1 MRAWRSARVF
11 PLVACRRADRPTDEL
26 SLFACC
32 RPTRDTPLVLP
43 SVSTVGAAQ
52 SSSSKL
58 PRRASPRTPA
68 VPRPAAILTARSP
81 TSVAIAVHALRHA
94 EAVLLNRLARS
105 IASSVAAPG
114 VTPFDALTAHQVAA
128 DAVARVHTQLLLLDT
143 FTAATGAGGTAP
155 ASLGSLLGA
164 LGTLHAL
171 AVVEA
176 SGGVLLRGGALS
188 PADAAA
194 AHDAVD
200 ELCAALRPRAA
211 VLAGVMAMPDV
222 LLAPI
227 ALDVV
232 AHYSRAHP

>member
-1 MRAWRSARVF
+1 M
-11 PLVACRRADRPTDEL
+11 
-26 SLFACC
+26 
-32 RPTRDTPLVLP
+32 
-43 SVSTVGAAQ
+43 
-52 SSSSKL
+52 
-58 PRRASPRTPA
+58 
-68 VPRPAAILTARSP
+68 PRPAAILTARSP
-81 TSVAIAVHALRHA
+81 TSVAIAVHALRYA

-114 VTPFDALTAHQVAA
+114 VTPFDAFTVHQVAT

-176 SGGVLLRGGALS
+176 NGGVLLRGGALS

-211 VLAGVMAMPDV
+211 ELAGVMAVPDF

-232 AHYSRAHP
+232 AHNSRARP

>member
-1 MRAWRSARVF
+1 M
-11 PLVACRRADRPTDEL
+11 
-26 SLFACC
+26 
-32 RPTRDTPLVLP
+32 
-43 SVSTVGAAQ
+43 
-52 SSSSKL
+52 
-58 PRRASPRTPA
+58 
-68 VPRPAAILTARSP
+68 
-81 TSVAIAVHALRHA
+81 HALRRA
-94 EAVLLNRLARS
+94 EAVLPPRLAQS
-105 IASSVAAPG
+105 IASSAAAPG
-114 VTPFDALTAHQVAA
+114 VTPFDAFTAHQVAA
-128 DAVARVHTQLLLLDT
+128 DAVARVHTQLLLLDA

-155 ASLGSLLGA
+155 ASLGPLLGA

-211 VLAGVMAMPDV
+211 ELAGVMAVPDF

-232 AHYSRAHP
+232 AHNSRARP